1 MKAADNTISLV
12 LGSGG
17 ARGLAHIGVI
27 QWLKENGYQVRS
39 ISGASMGALIGGIYA
54 AGKLDAYAKWV
65 RALEKADV
73 VGLLDFSFG
82 RAGIFKG
89 ERVIRVLKELIGDFK
104 IEDLPISFTAVATD
118 VDSAR
123 EVWLSKGS
131 LFHAIRAS
139 IAIPM
144 IFRPVEHEGRML
156 VDGALVNPI
165 PIAPTL
171 KDLTGMTIAVN
182 VSARAEGP
190 PALASKKLDKWE
202 GKKANQNS
210 YHRRIVKFIEEIQ
223 QKLNPDETRDLGLF
237 DVVSQSYDAMQNTI
251 ARFQLAAYSP
261 NKVIDIPRNACA
273 FYEFDRADELISM
286 GYDRARK
293 VMGDPKPGK
302 EE

>member
-1 MKAADNTISLV
+1 MKSTEQTISLV

-27 QWLKENGYQVRS
+27 QWLSENGYRVKS

-54 AGKLDAYAKWV
+54 AGKLDAYTRWV

-73 VGLLDFSFG
+73 VRLLDFSFG

-123 EVWLSKGS
+123 EVWLNKGS

-144 IFRPVEHEGRML
+144 IFRPVEYQGRML

-182 VSARAEGP
+182 VSARAEGQRAP
-190 PALASKKLDKWE
+190 ASKGLKKPAE
-202 GKKANQNS
+202 TKANHNS
-210 YHRRIVKFIEEIQ
+210 YHRRIVTFIEELQ
-223 QKLNPDETRDLGLF
+223 QKFTSDDTEDLGLF
-237 DVVSQSYDAMQNTI
+237 EVVASSYDAMQNTI

-261 NKVIDIPRNACA
+261 DKVIDIPRNACA
-273 FYEFDRADELISM
+273 FYEFDRADELISL
-286 GYDRARK
+286 GYEKAGK
-293 VMGDPKPGK
+293 VMA
-302 EE
+302 ER